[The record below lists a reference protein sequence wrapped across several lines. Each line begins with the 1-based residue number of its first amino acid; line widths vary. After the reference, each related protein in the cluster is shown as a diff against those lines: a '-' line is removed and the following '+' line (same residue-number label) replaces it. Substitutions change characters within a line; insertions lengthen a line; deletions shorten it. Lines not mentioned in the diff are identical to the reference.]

1 MSVTL
6 CSESREE
13 LDDGGRVSDRLWL
26 DRALVGEYVERNP
39 YEVPEEQLDVAAP
52 WRYALRDVFI
62 IVRAA
67 EDHILAMN
75 RDALFCVERLE
86 APADRHVR
94 AVPSLALLT
103 LLPFKGA
110 IVTDSKF
117 IHLEDEMDPSLIGD
131 IRESAHEFAHSGVV
145 SGADALV
152 RYSRELPDA
161 NRVPESWQRQLDE
174 VLGLPHVPG
183 ITA

>member
-1 MSVTL
+1 
-6 CSESREE
+6 
-13 LDDGGRVSDRLWL
+13 
-26 DRALVGEYVERNP
+26 
-39 YEVPEEQLDVAAP
+39 
-52 WRYALRDVFI
+52 
-62 IVRAA
+62 
-67 EDHILAMN
+67 
-75 RDALFCVERLE
+75 
-86 APADRHVR
+86 
-94 AVPSLALLT
+94 
-103 LLPFKGA
+103 
-110 IVTDSKF
+110 
-117 IHLEDEMDPSLIGD
+117 MDPSLIGD